1 MKASLHGIVVTTY
14 EHESECSIH
23 DQDEA
28 WMMLREVS
36 NSLLMLV
43 SKWAKCRSKPYMIAI
58 RKERKKR
65 SFARI
70 SKWFILGN
78 LVFLWMNIVNLIFV
92 VGFYHELLPR
102 SSYDYLIA
110 SFSKFKL

>member
-1 MKASLHGIVVTTY
+1 MKGSLYGIVVTTY

-23 DQDEA
+23 DQDED

-58 RKERKKR
+58 RKERKKKEFCKNFKMVYSR
-65 SFARI
+65 KSSVLVDEDSQFDFCG
-70 SKWFILGN
+70 WIL
-78 LVFLWMNIVNLIFV
+78 
-92 VGFYHELLPR
+92 
-102 SSYDYLIA
+102 S
-110 SFSKFKL
+110 